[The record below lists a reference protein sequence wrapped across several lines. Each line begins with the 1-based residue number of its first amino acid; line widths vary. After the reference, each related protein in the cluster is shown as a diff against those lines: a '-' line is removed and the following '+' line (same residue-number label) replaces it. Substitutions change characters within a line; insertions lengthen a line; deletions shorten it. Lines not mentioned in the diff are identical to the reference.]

1 MGLIDFNQANSHL
14 LPLMNFTAAGM
25 THVGMVRKKN
35 EDSFFCDSDSLIFA
49 VADGL
54 GGLPF
59 GDLAS
64 KAVVQYLELWANA
77 RKNEDWKGIHWP
89 TLMKE
94 VNHQVIQTG
103 QISAHGLGI
112 GTTLSLGMIRG
123 QNLEISHIGDSRIYL
138 IRDGKIEQI
147 TTDHT
152 LETFARKQKQIPD
165 NQEVPEHYKHT
176 LTQCLGQRELIKPD
190 FADHQI
196 LSGDRLLFCSD
207 GISGPVSESEI
218 LKIMTARENPEATLE
233 QLVQRTLDNGAP
245 DNVTGIVVFAE

>member
-1 MGLIDFNQANSHL
+1 MIDFKIPTTHFQ
-14 LPLMNFTAAGM
+14 PFMNFTAAGM

-35 EDSFFCDSDSLIFA
+35 EDSFFCDTENCIYA

-64 KAVVQYLELWANA
+64 KAVVQYLELWTNA
-77 RKNEDWKGIHWP
+77 RKNEDWEGIHWP

-112 GTTLSLGMIRG
+112 GTTLSMGMIRNN
-123 QNLEISHIGDSRIYL
+123 NLEVSHIGDSRIYL
-138 IRDGKIEQI
+138 VRYGKIEQI

-152 LETFARKQKQIPD
+152 LETFARQQKQIPD

-190 FADHQI
+190 FTEHRI

-207 GISGPVSESEI
+207 GISGPVSEEEI
-218 LKIMTARENPEATLE
+218 LRILTARNTPEATVE
-233 QLVQRTLDNGAP
+233 QLVQKTLDNGAP